1 MKVLAI
7 ESSCDDTSISVVNS
21 AKKIEFLKT
30 INHRKFHK
38 DYGGVIPEMAARQHL
53 DIMSILGKSIQK
65 INLEKIDAIA
75 ATHGPG
81 LIGSLIIGS
90 SFAKGLAMS
99 ANKPMMPINHL
110 QSHLLSPRL
119 TSNLNFPYLCLLVSG
134 GNTALVLVKN
144 AKTFITLGKTIDD
157 SAGECFDKVA
167 KAMGLG
173 YPGGPIIEKLAI
185 KGNTNKYNLPLPLTK
200 QANLNFSFS
209 GLKTASIDLI
219 KKNKLTETF
228 KKDFSASFQT
238 TIGKVFLKKIA
249 TAIDYLN
256 DNKIKIKDFS
266 ICGGVAANKFLNTSL
281 RNFIEDK
288 NLIFHQVPLSLC
300 TDNAAMIAWNELDII
315 MSGNKKS
322 KQYNVRPTPNILIHE
337 NFL

>member
-1 MKVLAI
+1 MRVFAI
-7 ESSCDDTSISVVNS
+7 ESSCDDTSISIVNN
-21 AKKIEFLKT
+21 KKEIEFLKT
-30 INHRKFHK
+30 INHRKFHYE
-38 DYGGVIPEMAARQHL
+38 YGGVIPEIAARQHL
-53 DIMSILGKSIQK
+53 DIIGKLNNTIR
-65 INLEKIDAIA
+65 KIDFDIISAIA

-81 LIGSLIIGS
+81 LIGSLIVGS
-90 SFAKGLAMS
+90 SFAKGVALGIR
-99 ANKPMMPINHL
+99 KPLIPINHL

-119 TSNLNFPYLCLLVSG
+119 SSDMSFPYLCLLVSG

-144 AKTFITLGKTIDD
+144 ARKFITLGKTIDD

-185 KGNTNKYNLPLPLTK
+185 KGNANKYNLPLPLTK

-238 TIGKVFLKKIA
+238 TIEKIFLKKIA

-266 ICGGVAANKFLNTSL
+266 ICGGVAANKFLNSSI

-300 TDNAAMIAWNELDII
+300 TDNAAMIAWNALEIL
-315 MSGNKKS
+315 MSSNKKS

-337 NFL
+337 NFF